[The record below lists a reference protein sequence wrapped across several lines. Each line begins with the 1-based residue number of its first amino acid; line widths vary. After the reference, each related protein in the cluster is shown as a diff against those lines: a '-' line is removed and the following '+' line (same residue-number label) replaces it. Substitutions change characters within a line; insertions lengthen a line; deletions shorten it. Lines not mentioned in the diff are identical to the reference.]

1 MNLNTRIAWL
11 KTGASVTIGFGVL
24 IAAAA
29 TPALQAPTGFLLDV
43 VFLPLDGAPSTG
55 GQAARLLSA
64 ISGGVLVG
72 WGLMMWLLAT
82 SLYAREPAICRK
94 IILTSIVS
102 WFLVDSSMSIAAG
115 AILNAFFNIGFL
127 LVFAVPVW
135 KPLETDSQ
143 GVHATPR
150 SRE

>member
-1 MNLNTRIAWL
+1 MNLTTRIAWL
-11 KTGASVTIGFGVL
+11 KTGSAVTIGFGVL

-29 TPALQAPTGFLLDV
+29 VPALQAPTAFLLDM

-55 GQAARLLSA
+55 GEATRLLSA

-82 SLYAREPAICRK
+82 TLYAREPAICRK
-94 IILTSIVS
+94 IILTSIIS
-102 WFLVDSSMSIAAG
+102 WFVVDSSMSLAAG
-115 AILNAFFNIGFL
+115 ALLNAFFNVGFL

-135 KPLETDSQ
+135 KPLVDGGQT
-143 GVHATPR
+143 A
-150 SRE
+150 